1 MKKFVISLVALVL
14 TVSIAYGTSTLI
26 GEKNEPDAADHTAGL
41 YMPTQ
46 SLEEDFTYVDL
57 IMKGKVL
64 DTGSTDRH
72 NAALPDR
79 PEFIIERTPTK
90 VQVEEV
96 YYGDTKEDVI
106 TLMQFASHDNFAYP
120 GEEVYLI
127 LTRSEKGHY
136 AQTIPNN
143 GIWKEKD
150 GVLDAKFADRHFTK
164 LKGLKTEEFIKVV
177 VEAAENKK
185 FPRYE

>member
-1 MKKFVISLVALVL
+1 MKKVVITFVALVF
-14 TVSIAYGTSTLI
+14 SISVAYGTSALI
-26 GEKNEPDAADHTAGL
+26 GWNEQPNTHENTAGM
-41 YMPTQ
+41 YFPSK
-46 SLEEDFTYVDL
+46 SLEEYFEYVDL
-57 IMKGKVL
+57 VIKGKVL
-64 DTGSTDRH
+64 DTGSTER
-72 NAALPDR
+72 NNVALPDR

-106 TLMQFASHDNFAYP
+106 TLMQFASHKNYAYP

-127 LTRSEKGHY
+127 LIGNDKGEY
-136 AQTIPNN
+136 AQIKPNN

-150 GVLDAKFADRHFTK
+150 GVVDAEFADSHFTK

-177 VEAAENKK
+177 VKAAENKK
-185 FPRYE
+185 LPRYE